1 MRAFMVAVMFSVPL
15 VAVGA
20 PQLRFRL
27 PGGCALPF
35 ASITPASDSFAVC
48 DNSGRMSGAAP
59 SGKAK
64 QLQAAARNNLCASTS
79 DIVSLHF
86 EDFSNLEN
94 ATDRT
99 QLDLS
104 ASRADLTT
112 AATIH
117 GTEVGEGS
125 VVELVAMMRDA
136 HISDCRTPK
145 PGSKGGEA
153 VNCNVLGVNTND
165 LHIVLMPLG
174 SDDHTDECQSVTAEI
189 IPHFRPLAWAQLD
202 MKTPVANPVRL
213 RGQLFYDDAHHACQ
227 PGKPASPA
235 RRSVW
240 EIHPVYQLDV
250 CQDTAVSACQST
262 DESAWVPYDQWM
274 TRPGIQTMS
283 TGKRARQLCES
294 ASRR

>member
-104 ASRADLTT
+104 ARRANLIT
-112 AATIH
+112 AATIP
-117 GTEVGEGS
+117 GTEAREGCF
-125 VVELVAMMRDA
+125 VESPARLLTA
-136 HISDCRTPK
+136 HPSDCR
-145 PGSKGGEA
+145 
-153 VNCNVLGVNTND
+153 
-165 LHIVLMPLG
+165 
-174 SDDHTDECQSVTAEI
+174 
-189 IPHFRPLAWAQLD
+189 
-202 MKTPVANPVRL
+202 
-213 RGQLFYDDAHHACQ
+213 
-227 PGKPASPA
+227 
-235 RRSVW
+235 
-240 EIHPVYQLDV
+240 
-250 CQDTAVSACQST
+250 
-262 DESAWVPYDQWM
+262 
-274 TRPGIQTMS
+274 
-283 TGKRARQLCES
+283 
-294 ASRR
+294 